1 MDFFRLVLRFIPE
14 YKGRITAYVL
24 MNFIASVFSV
34 FSFIAL
40 IPLIQLLFGLSD
52 KTFEY
57 VDTQDLSSFNEL
69 LDAAKNNIMYYLQ
82 EQMAVH
88 GKTWVLFAI
97 GGFVVLMSFLF
108 NIVSY
113 FAYWVRIPIRTGIS
127 RSLRQDAYN
136 RIVNIPDD

>member
-52 KTFEY
+52 ETFEY
-57 VDTQDLSSFNEL
+57 VETQGVSSYNGL
-69 LDAAKNNIMYYLQ
+69 LDAAKNNILTNSSR
-82 EQMAVH
+82 VPC
-88 GKTWVLFAI
+88 F
-97 GGFVVLMSFLF
+97 F
-108 NIVSY
+108 NIMVVKHI
-113 FAYWVRIPIRTGIS
+113 ADLTR
-127 RSLRQDAYN
+127 N
-136 RIVNIPDD
+136 

>member
-24 MNFIASVFSV
+24 MNFVASVFSV

-97 GGFVVLMSFLF
+97 GGFVVLM
-108 NIVSY
+108 
-113 FAYWVRIPIRTGIS
+113 
-127 RSLRQDAYN
+127 
-136 RIVNIPDD
+136 